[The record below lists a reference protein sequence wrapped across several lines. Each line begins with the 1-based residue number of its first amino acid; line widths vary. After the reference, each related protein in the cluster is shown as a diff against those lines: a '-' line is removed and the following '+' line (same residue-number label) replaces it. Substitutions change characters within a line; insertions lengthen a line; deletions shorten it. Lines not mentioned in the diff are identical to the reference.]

1 MKKLLLTL
9 LAAGLLVSSTT
20 LIAADGDHR
29 SPKRCYDGAGGDKC
43 ASIDNVCAICM
54 ELLLVDR
61 VALDCF
67 HAFCKNCLQR
77 WVAVKPSCPTC
88 RAKITAEDRTRLG
101 VTIPAPVATEQA
113 VNDPQAL
120 AFFDS
125 AVYNQ
130 TEIFNTLFALED
142 LRTMPIW
149 LPHSVPEPAGV
160 LALLFAAMNGHT
172 EIFNRL
178 FAVKAIRTTLIT
190 DGRYRRPV
198 IYVLRHHLPPGHP
211 IIAHMDAVLAA
222 EAAAAGH

>member
-61 VALDCF
+61 VALGCL
-67 HAFCKNCLQR
+67 HAFCKNCLQT

-88 RAKITAEDRTRLG
+88 RTKITAEDRTRLG

-113 VNDPQAL
+113 VNDPQAI
-120 AFFDS
+120 AFFRS

-130 TEIFNTLFALED
+130 
-142 LRTMPIW
+142 
-149 LPHSVPEPAGV
+149 
-160 LALLFAAMNGHT
+160 T

-190 DGRYRRPV
+190 SGRYRRPV
-198 IYVLRHHLPPGHP
+198 IYVLRHHLPPEHP